1 MHATEFLLPLISLAA
16 EILRPLKITRLAE
29 FPQPL
34 ITRPAEIPQL
44 LITDGAE
51 ILQPLIDSCS
61 RMSAEFLSYKVSIKI
76 SKYSCLI

>member
-29 FPQPL
+29 FPRPL

-61 RMSAEFLSYKVSIKI
+61 RMSAEFLSYHR
-76 SKYSCLI
+76 L